1 LTLEVIRRYAATGY
15 KQKMRCSYRNTA
27 RVVSDSWASLFKNNP
42 ITHTAMLLDNNC
54 ADLGN
59 VAPYVSEIKHTKLAQ
74 SRQTACSSELSGTIE
89 RE

>member
-1 LTLEVIRRYAATGY
+1 
-15 KQKMRCSYRNTA
+15 
-27 RVVSDSWASLFKNNP
+27 
-42 ITHTAMLLDNNC
+42 MLLDNNC